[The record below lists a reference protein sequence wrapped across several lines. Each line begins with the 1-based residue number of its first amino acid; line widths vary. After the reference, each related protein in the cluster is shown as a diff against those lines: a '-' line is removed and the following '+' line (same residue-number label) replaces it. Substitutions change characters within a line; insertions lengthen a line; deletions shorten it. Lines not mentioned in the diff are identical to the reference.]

1 MMTNDAFKPMGN
13 RVIAI
18 VQRIARLGWPAMV
31 SCVFLLGAVAS
42 LAGAWVAH
50 QQRLDVSK
58 SLATLKTKQLAAPR
72 SQPAAGDPLPMAPQ
86 DALFLDDLKALF
98 KLAKAAGISLGVVEY
113 KTERSEK
120 LPLTLRSIEL
130 KVKEDYPKVKGF
142 LSQVLADFPHASL
155 QEIRIERA
163 DGLTAQGTLLIRL
176 MLVYKSTGA
185 GPQLATSP
193 TQAAQ

>member
-1 MMTNDAFKPMGN
+1 MMTNDALKPMGD
-13 RVIAI
+13 RGTAI
-18 VQRIARLGWPAMV
+18 VQRITRLGWPAMV

-58 SLATLKTKQLAAPR
+58 SLATLKAKQLAAPR
-72 SQPAAGDPLPMAPQ
+72 TQATTSDPLPMAPQ

-98 KLAKAAGISLGVVEY
+98 KLAKSGGISLGVVEY

-142 LSQVLADFPHASL
+142 LSQVLTDFPHASL

-176 MLVYKSTGA
+176 MLVYKSPGVGA
-185 GPQLATSP
+185 QLATSP
-193 TQAAQ
+193 AQAAQ